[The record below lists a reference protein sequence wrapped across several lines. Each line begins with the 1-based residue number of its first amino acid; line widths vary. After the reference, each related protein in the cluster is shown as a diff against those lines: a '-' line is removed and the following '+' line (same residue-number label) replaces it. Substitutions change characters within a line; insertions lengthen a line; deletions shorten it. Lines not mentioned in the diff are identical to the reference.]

1 MDVRHYLA
9 RDGRDPFQD
18 WIDGL
23 EEVRTRVAVL
33 RRIDRLALGIVGDC
47 RFCRSGVWEL
57 QIDLGPGYRVYYAKA
72 GTEVL
77 LLLAEDRSG
86 RRTRISGVRSPDGRT
101 IGAVD
106 DSS

>member
-57 QIDLGPGYRVYYAKA
+57 RIDLGPGYRVYYAKA

-77 LLLAEDRSG
+77 LLLAGGPKRTQDADIRSAVARWKDYRS
-86 RRTRISGVRSPDGRT
+86 RR
-101 IGAVD
+101 
-106 DSS
+106 